1 MTSSIANTLA
11 DDPSMIVDDN
21 FLIQNLNLTK
31 SFINQHARAMGAFSK
46 PRKFF
51 LKYVINHLE
60 DLAMNSIKKVDDK
73 RIHKSYKKHMVD
85 QVVNETLLKARIM
98 KGRNY
103 PS

>member
-1 MTSSIANTLA
+1 MASSIATALQ

-51 LKYVINHLE
+51 LKYVMNHLE
-60 DLAMNSIKKVDDK
+60 DLALKSIKKVGDK
-73 RIHKSYKKHMVD
+73 SIEQSYKKRMVD
-85 QVVNETLLKARIM
+85 QVVNETLLKARMI
-98 KGRNY
+98 KRRN
-103 PS
+103 

>member
-1 MTSSIANTLA
+1 MTSSISSALQ

-51 LKYVINHLE
+51 LKYVMNHLE
-60 DLAMNSIKKVDDK
+60 DLALKSIKKVGDK
-73 RIHKSYKKHMVD
+73 SIEQSYKKRMVD
-85 QVVNETLLKARIM
+85 QVVNETLLKARMI
-98 KGRNY
+98 KRRN
-103 PS
+103 

>member
-1 MTSSIANTLA
+1 MASSIATALQ

-51 LKYVINHLE
+51 LKYVMNHLE
-60 DLAMNSIKKVDDK
+60 DLAIKSIKKVDDK
-73 RIHKSYKKHMVD
+73 RIDQSCQKRMVE
-85 QVVNETLLKARIM
+85 QVVNETLLKARMI
-98 KGRNY
+98 KRRN
-103 PS
+103 

>member
-1 MTSSIANTLA
+1 MTSSIGSALQ

-31 SFINQHARAMGAFSK
+31 SFINQHARSMGAFSK

-60 DLAMNSIKKVDDK
+60 DLAMKSIKKVSDGCIE
-73 RIHKSYKKHMVD
+73 RSRQRRMVD
-85 QVVNETLLKARIM
+85 QVVNETLLKARAM
-98 KGRNY
+98 KSRN
-103 PS
+103 